1 MCQTTC
7 FGSPDE
13 GGRCRVRI
21 GVVEVGSNLLEETD
35 SHLIGDGV
43 AGAGGSVAGA
53 RTFWVAARRAGERF
67 GGMRK

>member
-1 MCQTTC
+1 M
-7 FGSPDE
+7 
-13 GGRCRVRI
+13 RI
-21 GVVEVGSNLLEETD
+21 GVVEVGSNLLGETD